1 MTRLSA
7 VLALALAACS
17 TEPVAEDASALPV
30 DQAAPPAALS
40 WNFPGYLIKG
50 TASSITVT
58 GGPATGTAAFAIST
72 AASGAP
78 ACPPV
83 LAPDCLGI
91 PGPVQIV
98 TTRPFSAGSATFS
111 ITVPTTVPLTQVWI
125 QIPGI
130 QGANKFLSPAV
141 RAQLLT
147 PTGDF
152 DGDGVTN
159 IEEALT
165 FGTSPL
171 LADTDGDGL
180 DDGDEIGI
188 GSNPLSDDSDSDGLT
203 DGDEAFV
210 YGTNPT
216 DEDSDVDGLTDGE
229 EVLVTG
235 TSPLS
240 ADTDNDDLN
249 DFEELFS
256 YGTDPVSADSD
267 SDGLTDG
274 EEVIVTGTNPLSAD
288 TDGDD
293 LNDFVEL
300 FSYFTNP
307 LIADTDADGLTDGE
321 EVIVTGTNPLDADS
335 DDDALTDG
343 QEAITYGTNPLAPD
357 TDGGGESDG
366 AEVAAGRDPLS
377 ASDDFGGGGIGARLL
392 ITEVVDHLSF
402 TGARFVEIYNSG
414 DAPQDLTGWRVQR
427 YSNGTTTASNLA
439 ITAGSVI
446 NPGQFYV
453 MAASNSATTGF
464 PFVFGFDASQYNS
477 GINANGDDAYAL
489 DNGTQLVDVWGL
501 IGQQPAAGTGWNF
514 TDSVVTRNPGIVAPN
529 PVFDLAEWTITA
541 GDSTA
546 APFVR

>member
-17 TEPVAEDASALPV
+17 TEPVADDASALPM

-50 TASSITVT
+50 TPSSITVT

-78 ACPPV
+78 ACPPA

-91 PGPVQIV
+91 PGPVTIV
-98 TTRPFSAGSATFS
+98 TTRPFSAGSATFN
-111 ITVPTTVPLTQVWI
+111 ITVPATVPLTQVWV

-152 DGDGVTN
+152 DGDGVSN

-171 LADTDGDGL
+171 MADTDGDGL

-188 GSNPLSDDSDSDGLT
+188 GSDPLNGDTDADGLT
-203 DGDEAFV
+203 DGDEAFI
-210 YGTNPT
+210 YGTDPT
-216 DEDSDVDGLTDGE
+216 DEDSDADGFTDGE
-229 EVLVTG
+229 EVLNF
-235 TSPLS
+235 L
-240 ADTDNDDLN
+240 
-249 DFEELFS
+249 
-256 YGTDPVSADSD
+256 
-267 SDGLTDG
+267 
-274 EEVIVTGTNPLSAD
+274 TNPLSSD
-288 TDGDD
+288 TDADGLGD
-293 LNDFVEL
+293 FEEVV
-300 FSYFTNP
+300 SYFTSP
-307 LIADTDADGLTDGE
+307 TIADTDADGLTDGE
-321 EVIVTGTNPLDADS
+321 EVIITLTDPLSADS
-335 DDDALTDG
+335 DADGLSDGDEALVHLTD
-343 QEAITYGTNPLAPD
+343 PLASD
-357 TDGGGESDG
+357 SDGGGEGDG
-366 AEVAAGRDPLS
+366 AEIGAGRDPLNPG
-377 ASDDFGGGGIGARLL
+377 DDFGGGGIGARLL

-402 TGARFVEIYNSG
+402 TGARFVEIFNSG

-427 YSNGTTTASNLA
+427 YSNGGTTPSNLA
-439 ITAGSVI
+439 ITAGAVI
-446 NPGQFYV
+446 NPGEFYV
-453 MAASNSATTGF
+453 MASSNSATTGF
-464 PFVFGFDASQYNS
+464 PFVFGFEASQYNS

-489 DNGTQLVDVWGL
+489 DDGTQLVDVWGL
-501 IGQQPAAGTGWNF
+501 IGQQPAAGTDWNF

-529 PVFDLAEWTITA
+529 PVFDLTEWTITA
-541 GDSTA
+541 GDTTA